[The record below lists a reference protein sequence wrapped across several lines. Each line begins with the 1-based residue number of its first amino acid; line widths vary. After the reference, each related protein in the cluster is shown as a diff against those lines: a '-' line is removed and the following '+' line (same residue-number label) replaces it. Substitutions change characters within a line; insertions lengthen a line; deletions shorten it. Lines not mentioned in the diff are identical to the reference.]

1 MDYSL
6 ETGIIRDKIDEFFE
20 RHDIEVEITV
30 TPRGSDIFDATATY
44 TYKRLWTGRSYYSIK
59 LKNGNELMFL

>member
-44 TYKRLWTGRSYYSIK
+44 TDKRLGTVRSYYSIK